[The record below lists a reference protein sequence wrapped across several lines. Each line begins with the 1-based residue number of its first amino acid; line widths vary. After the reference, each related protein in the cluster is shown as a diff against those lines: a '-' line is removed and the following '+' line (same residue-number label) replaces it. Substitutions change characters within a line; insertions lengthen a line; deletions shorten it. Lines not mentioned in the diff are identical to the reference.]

1 VEKQKPPRSFG
12 VDKVTAWKGTRCEVK
27 YRSLLVTLAI
37 LVVIVVPASAQSPTG
52 TLRGQVTDPSGA
64 VVTNARVSAVG
75 PAGQTLSANT
85 SQNGA
90 YEIGGLA
97 PGKYTVTATANG
109 FAPFS
114 QSEVVVTAGLVE
126 QLNIPLDIQVQQE
139 KVEVQDDSSQVQVS
153 PSNNASAIV
162 LKGADLDALPD
173 DPDELEQDL
182 QALAGPS
189 AGPNGGQIYIDG
201 FTGGQLP
208 PKSSIREIRIN
219 QNPFSAEFDKLGY
232 GRIEI
237 FTKPGTDKY
246 HGQLSVQGN
255 SSGLNSRN
263 PFVSQETPYYSTIY
277 NASIGGPI
285 NKKASFFFDFQRR
298 NINEVA
304 IVNAI
309 VLDSDLNPTPFN
321 QSVPNPR
328 TRSNVGTRF
337 DYQVS
342 KNNTLTGRYQF
353 FQDSQDNAGIGQ
365 FALPSTG
372 YNSNSSEHT
381 VQISDSQVLG
391 TKAVHET
398 RFQYVRDNSRQMP
411 LSTDPTIN
419 VIGAFTGGGSAGGV
433 QSDHTDHY
441 ELQNYTSVALGTHF
455 LKFGGRLRATHDVSL
470 SGAGFNGGFT
480 FQSIG
485 AYQSAEQIL
494 AGGATTAPGASQFS
508 VNAALSGGVPRV
520 SATVVDAGLY
530 VQDEWRLRP
539 NITLSYGLRFETQN
553 AIQDHADWAPRV
565 AIAWGIDGN
574 SKHSAKTV
582 LRAGYGA
589 FYDRFAEGLVLNAN
603 RMNGLTQQQYIVA
616 ATADTPIDF
625 FPTVPA
631 VTDLPPSQ
639 TTPTIYQINPR
650 LHSPYAL
657 QTAISVE
664 RQLTKIANVTVSYL
678 NTRGV
683 HQFVSVNANAPLP
696 GTPFSDGPRPDP
708 SAGNVYQYISE
719 GIFKQNQLI
728 ANFNVRAGTKL
739 TLFGYYSLNYANS
752 DASGAS
758 SFPSDQYNLSAD
770 YGRAPFDVRHR
781 VFLGGTAGLPYG
793 FRLSPFMIINS
804 GSPYNVTV
812 GQDLNGDSIFNDRP
826 ALATDVSGSCVS
838 LTAACHYVI
847 PSQPYVPIPV
857 SYLTGPNHFT
867 LNLRLSKTFG
877 FGPERSG
884 TDGARSG
891 GGGRRGGGGPRGGGG
906 NPFGGL
912 GGGGDFGGANTR
924 RYNLT
929 FSVNARNLL
938 NHVNLATP
946 IGNLSSPLFGQ
957 SNALA
962 GGPFSSAASNRR
974 IELQASFSF

>member
-1 VEKQKPPRSFG
+1 M
-12 VDKVTAWKGTRCEVK
+12 K
-27 YRSLLVTLAI
+27 YRSLLVLVTLASP
-37 LVVIVVPASAQSPTG
+37 VVTAVFASAQGPTG

-85 SQNGA
+85 SQSGA

-97 PGKYTVTATANG
+97 PGKYTITAKAKG

-114 QSEVVVTAGLVE
+114 QSEVVVTAGQVE
-126 QLNIPLDIQVQQE
+126 QLNIPLDIQVQEE
-139 KVEVQDDSSQVQVS
+139 KVDVQDDSSQVQVS

-162 LKGADLDALPD
+162 LRGADLDALPD

-208 PKSSIREIRIN
+208 SKSSIREIRIN

-246 HGQLSVQGN
+246 HGQLTVQGN

-263 PFVSQETPYYSTIY
+263 PFVSQEAPYYSTIY
-277 NASIGGPI
+277 NANIGGPI

-309 VLDSDLNPTPFN
+309 VLDAGLSPTAFN

-328 TRSNVGTRF
+328 TRTNIGSRF

-353 FQDSQDNAGIGQ
+353 FRDTQDNAGIGQ
-365 FALPSTG
+365 FALASTG

-391 TKAVHET
+391 TKAVNET

-419 VIGAFTGGGSAGGV
+419 VIGAFTGGGSGSGV

-455 LKFGGRLRATHDVSL
+455 LKFGGRLRATHDISL
-470 SGAGFNGGFT
+470 SG
-480 FQSIG
+480 
-485 AYQSAEQIL
+485 
-494 AGGATTAPGASQFS
+494 QFS
-508 VNAALSGGVPRV
+508 VNAASSGGVPRV
-520 SATVVDAGLY
+520 SAMVVDAGLY

-553 AIQDHADWAPRV
+553 AIHDHADWAPRV
-565 AIAWGIDGN
+565 AIAWGIDSNG
-574 SKHSAKTV
+574 KHSAKTV

-589 FYDRFAEGLVLNAN
+589 FYDRFPEGLVLNAN
-603 RMNGLTQQQYIVA
+603 RMNGLTQQQYIMA
-616 ATADTPIDF
+616 ATADTPIAF

-639 TTPTIYQINPR
+639 TTHLSNQPP
-650 LHSPYAL
+650 
-657 QTAISVE
+657 
-664 RQLTKIANVTVSYL
+664 IA
-678 NTRGV
+678 
-683 HQFVSVNANAPLP
+683 FA
-696 GTPFSDGPRPDP
+696 
-708 SAGNVYQYISE
+708 
-719 GIFKQNQLI
+719 
-728 ANFNVRAGTKL
+728 
-739 TLFGYYSLNYANS
+739 
-752 DASGAS
+752 
-758 SFPSDQYNLSAD
+758 
-770 YGRAPFDVRHR
+770 
-781 VFLGGTAGLPYG
+781 
-793 FRLSPFMIINS
+793 
-804 GSPYNVTV
+804 
-812 GQDLNGDSIFNDRP
+812 
-826 ALATDVSGSCVS
+826 
-838 LTAACHYVI
+838 
-847 PSQPYVPIPV
+847 
-857 SYLTGPNHFT
+857 
-867 LNLRLSKTFG
+867 LRLADCG
-877 FGPERSG
+877 
-884 TDGARSG
+884 
-891 GGGRRGGGGPRGGGG
+891 
-906 NPFGGL
+906 
-912 GGGGDFGGANTR
+912 
-924 RYNLT
+924 
-929 FSVNARNLL
+929 
-938 NHVNLATP
+938 
-946 IGNLSSPLFGQ
+946 
-957 SNALA
+957 
-962 GGPFSSAASNRR
+962 
-974 IELQASFSF
+974 